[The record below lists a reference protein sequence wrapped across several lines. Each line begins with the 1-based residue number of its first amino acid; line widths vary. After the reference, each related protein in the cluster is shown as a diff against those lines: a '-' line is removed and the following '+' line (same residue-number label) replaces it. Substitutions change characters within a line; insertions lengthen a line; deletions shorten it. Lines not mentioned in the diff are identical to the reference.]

1 MSYEKTTKKLQEKG
15 ESRKERQGVRMIKAK
30 ITTYQDEYYVIKIH
44 WSDVQVFYGKDDN
57 NNGYVY
63 GIEVN
68 HKDNETECFWFKTE
82 QERDMEYIER
92 GKNE

>member
-1 MSYEKTTKKLQEKG
+1 MN
-15 ESRKERQGVRMIKAK
+15 KAK
-30 ITTYQDEYYVIKIH
+30 ITTYQDEYHVIKIH
-44 WSDVQVFYGKDDN
+44 WSDVQDFYGKDDN

-82 QERDMEYIER
+82 QERDDAYAQILTDNGQR
-92 GKNE
+92 SKNENL

>member
-1 MSYEKTTKKLQEKG
+1 MN
-15 ESRKERQGVRMIKAK
+15 KAK
-30 ITTYQDEYYVIKIH
+30 ITTYQDEYHVIKIH
-44 WSDVQVFYGKDDN
+44 WSDVQDFYDKDDN

-82 QERDMEYIER
+82 QKRDMEYIKMKTEKPDTPDIDTIEVVNNPEQ
-92 GKNE
+92 G

>member
-1 MSYEKTTKKLQEKG
+1 MHLIKHGVRNAMTKWKRGTTM
-15 ESRKERQGVRMIKAK
+15 ESR
-30 ITTYQDEYYVIKIH
+30 ITTFQDVYHVIKIH
-44 WSDVQVFYGKDDN
+44 WSDVQGFYGKDDN

-82 QERDMEYIER
+82 QERDKEYKLWIVE
-92 GKNE
+92 